1 VTGTKAP
8 GGAAASAAA
17 RPDAIRRHNLA
28 LILGHVHRDG
38 VLTRAELTSRLGV
51 SRSTVGA
58 LVADLTALGLVEE
71 SVPSGG
77 ERVGRPSHVV
87 GPHSRGPFV
96 VGVDVDITHVTA
108 AGVAI
113 GGGVLERRS
122 VPTAAGPPTPS
133 EVVDIVATAV
143 TQLGRGSGRA
153 VLGVGVSVPGT
164 VERRTRTVGV
174 APNLEWREV
183 QLGDLLTERLGPHLP
198 VTVGNDADLAVLAE
212 LSRGNARGCTDV
224 VYLIGRTGVG
234 AGIVVNGMPLRGRDG
249 RAGEIGH
256 NVVDTAGPECHC
268 GKRGCLE
275 TFIGDTA
282 LLAMAGRDV
291 PPTEENVDAVF
302 RDAGR
307 GDGRA
312 LAAVRSVAQWVGQAV
327 GTLVNMLNPQ
337 RVILGGSL
345 SQVLELARPE
355 IEHALEQYAFDPG
368 HPVELSRPR
377 FGADSALLGAAEL
390 AFTELLDDPFSAQP
404 LVLGPAPG

>member
-1 VTGTKAP
+1 MTRTDAP
-8 GGAAASAAA
+8 GGAGTAGGVASSPA

-38 VLTRAELTSRLGV
+38 ALTRAELTSRLGV
-51 SRSTVGA
+51 SRSTIGA
-58 LVADLTALGLVEE
+58 LVADLTSLGLVEE
-71 SVPSGG
+71 SVPTGG

-87 GPHSRGPFV
+87 GPHSKGPFV
-96 VGVDVDITHVTA
+96 VGVDVDITHVTV

-122 VPTAAGPPTPS
+122 VPTGAGPPTPV
-133 EVVDIVATAV
+133 EVADLVTTAV
-143 TQLGRGSGRA
+143 SELGRGSGRT
-153 VLGVGVSVPGT
+153 VLGVGISVPGT
-164 VERRTRTVGV
+164 VEHRPRTVGV
-174 APNLEWREV
+174 APNLGWREV
-183 QLGDLLTERLGPHLP
+183 RLGDLLSDRLGADLP

-212 LSRGNARGCTDV
+212 LSRGNARGCGDV

-234 AGIVVNGMPLRGRDG
+234 AGIVANGSPVHGRDG

-256 NVVDTAGPECHC
+256 NVVDTTGPECHC

-282 LLAMAGRDV
+282 LMRLAGRDV
-291 PPTEENVDAVF
+291 PPTEDNVAAVF
-302 RDAGR
+302 RDAGE
-307 GDGRA
+307 GDEQA
-312 LAAVRSVAQWVGQAV
+312 LTAVRSVAQWVGQAL

-345 SQVLELARPE
+345 SQVLELARTE

-368 HPVELSRPR
+368 HPVELSLPR
-377 FGADSALLGAAEL
+377 FGTDSALLGAAEL
-390 AFTELLDDPFSAQP
+390 AFAELLDDPFSVSQ
-404 LVLGPAPG
+404 G